1 MSETQLV
8 IAAAIIV
15 LAVAFLWKVILG
27 RPFISGYTRY
37 QKAEARKQIC
47 KQLEITNGCIY
58 PSEMADTL
66 NMDYDLCLE
75 ALVKLYRQ
83 GKIAIPSEE
92 EEEIYDK
99 KSY

>member
-1 MSETQLV
+1 MYSLFSLGGEEKMSETQLV

-15 LAVAFLWKVILG
+15 L
-27 RPFISGYTRY
+27 
-37 QKAEARKQIC
+37 AEARKQIC